1 MTEFLLA
8 GHTGG
13 LLRRASMVVQLEV
26 NGLEARFLI
35 VRVGYNPKQNG
46 RRSLRTL
53 IRQSTSRVE
62 EALCVLPESV
72 LFGVYRQRL
81 SSH

>member
-1 MTEFLLA
+1 MR
-8 GHTGG
+8 HTGG
-13 LLRRASMVVQLEV
+13 LLRRASMVVQSEA
-26 NGLEARFLI
+26 NGLEARLLI
-35 VRVGYNPKQNG
+35 VRVGYNPIQNG
-46 RRSLRTL
+46 RRRSLRTL

-62 EALCVLPESV
+62 EALCVLPESI